1 MEAERQPVAGS
12 VDGVADLGQPVGAI
26 ADDVQDRPEHLPLQY
41 VQTRQLKG
49 SRCNKVP
56 RSHSGASVRSAMV
69 RYEARIRVLW
79 ASSATRAS
87 SSITGPTSVE

>member
-49 SRCNKVP
+49 SRCNKGP
-56 RSHSGASVRSAMV
+56 LALRRERQIGNGG
-69 RYEARIRVLW
+69 EARIRVLW